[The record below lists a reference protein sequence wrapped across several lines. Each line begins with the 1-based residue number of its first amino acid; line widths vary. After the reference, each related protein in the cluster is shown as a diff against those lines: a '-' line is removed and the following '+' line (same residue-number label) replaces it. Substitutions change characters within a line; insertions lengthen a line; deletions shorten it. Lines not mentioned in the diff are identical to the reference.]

1 MGEMFPGT
9 LGILVFVLRSDQG
22 LGFLLIPRGPEEPGE
37 GRCLKLPGR
46 ITHQKHHSEALS
58 WWVYCLQLHLVLR
71 FLSCV
76 TENLYSILSDF
87 V

>member
-9 LGILVFVLRSDQG
+9 LGILVFALRSDQG

-37 GRCLKLPGR
+37 GRCLKSLGESLIRNITQRLYPGGF
-46 ITHQKHHSEALS
+46 T
-58 WWVYCLQLHLVLR
+58 VY
-71 FLSCV
+71 SCTLCCV
-76 TENLYSILSDF
+76 SSA